1 MGTMKL
7 IASNGQEVKQIK
19 FPKITA
25 EEIQEMV
32 KQIKAHENDEKLKNL
47 KFYDYVGCIG
57 PIKPIPQSVADQY
70 EEIASKYG
78 KKIEGINYDK
88 CCTG

>member
-19 FPKITA
+19 FPKISA

-32 KQIKAHENDEKLKNL
+32 KEMKAHEHDVRP

-57 PIKPIPQSVADQY
+57 PIKPVPKSVVDQY